1 MAQSV
6 INVKRRVRMGKSGSK
21 AIRNEGNIPAVLYG
35 KGSESISIV
44 VNPTELRE
52 ALSTDAGENTL
63 LEMHIK
69 DGDKEIKKLSL
80 LREVQMDYITNK
92 SIHLDFMELD
102 MNKSFSVK
110 VPVKIIGKSI
120 GVHEEKGLLEEVLR
134 EIEIECLPSDIPNV
148 FEIDV
153 TELHIN
159 DSIHVK
165 DIEVSDN
172 ITVLDDPSSTVVTI
186 LTPRV
191 EKVVVEE
198 GEEEI
203 EEGEEGIEAEA
214 AEATEEKK
222 EESAESE

>member
-1 MAQSV
+1 
-6 INVKRRVRMGKSGSK
+6 
-21 AIRNEGNIPAVLYG
+21 
-35 KGSESISIV
+35 
-44 VNPTELRE
+44 
-52 ALSTDAGENTL
+52 
-63 LEMHIK
+63 
-69 DGDKEIKKLSL
+69 
-80 LREVQMDYITNK
+80 
-92 SIHLDFMELD
+92 
-102 MNKSFSVK
+102 MNKSFSLK

-148 FEIDV
+148 FEV
-153 TELHIN
+153 EVSELHIN
-159 DSIHVK
+159 DSIHVR
-165 DIEVSDN
+165 DIEVSDKIN
-172 ITVLDDPSSTVVTI
+172 VLDDPSSTVVTI

-203 EEGEEGIEAEA
+203 EEGEEGIEA

>member
-21 AIRNEGNIPAVLYG
+21 AIRNEGNIPAVIYG

-44 VNPTELRE
+44 VNPTELKE

-102 MNKSFSVK
+102 MNKSFSLK
-110 VPVKIIGKSI
+110 VPVKIVGRPI
-120 GVHEEKGLLEEVLR
+120 GVHEEKGLLEEILR

-148 FEIDV
+148 FEV
-153 TELHIN
+153 EVSELHIN
-159 DSIHVK
+159 DSIHVR
-165 DIEVSDN
+165 DIEVSDKIN
-172 ITVLDDPSSTVVTI
+172 VLDDPSSTVVTS
-186 LTPRV
+186 LTARG

-203 EEGEEGIEAEA
+203 EEVTEEEA
-214 AEATEEKK
+214 AEPTEEKK

>member
-21 AIRNEGNIPAVLYG
+21 AIRNEGNIPAVIYG
-35 KGSESISIV
+35 KGSEPISIV
-44 VNPTELRE
+44 VNPTELKE

-102 MNKSFSVK
+102 MNKTFSLK
-110 VPVKIIGKSI
+110 VPVKIIGRPI
-120 GVHEEKGLLEEVLR
+120 GVHEEKGLLEEILR

-148 FEIDV
+148 FEV
-153 TELHIN
+153 EVSELHIN
-159 DSIHVK
+159 DSIHVR
-165 DIEVSDN
+165 DIEVSDKIN
-172 ITVLDDPSSTVVTI
+172 VLDDPSSTVVTI

-203 EEGEEGIEAEA
+203 EEVTEEEA

>member
-21 AIRNEGNIPAVLYG
+21 AIRNEGNIPAVIYG

-102 MNKSFSVK
+102 MNKSFSLK
-110 VPVKIIGKSI
+110 VPVKIVGRPI
-120 GVHEEKGLLEEVLR
+120 GVHEEKGLLEEILR

-148 FEIDV
+148 FEV
-153 TELHIN
+153 EVSELHIN
-159 DSIHVK
+159 DSIHVR
-165 DIEVSDN
+165 DIEVSDKIN
-172 ITVLDDPSSTVVTI
+172 VLDDPSSTVVTI

-203 EEGEEGIEAEA
+203 EEVTEEEA
-214 AEATEEKK
+214 AETTEEKK

>member
-21 AIRNEGNIPAVLYG
+21 AIRNEGNIPAVIYG

-44 VNPTELRE
+44 VNPTELKE

-102 MNKSFSVK
+102 MNKSFSLK
-110 VPVKIIGKSI
+110 VPVKIVGRPI
-120 GVHEEKGLLEEVLR
+120 GVHEEKGLLEAILR

-148 FEIDV
+148 FEV
-153 TELHIN
+153 EVSELHIN
-159 DSIHVK
+159 DSIHVR
-165 DIEVSDN
+165 DIEVSDKIN
-172 ITVLDDPSSTVVTI
+172 VLDDPSSTVVTI

-203 EEGEEGIEAEA
+203 EEVTEEEA
-214 AEATEEKK
+214 AETTEEKK

>member
-21 AIRNEGNIPAVLYG
+21 AIRNEGNIPAVIYG

-44 VNPTELRE
+44 VNPTELKE

-102 MNKSFSVK
+102 MNKSFSLK
-110 VPVKIIGKSI
+110 VPVKIVGRPI
-120 GVHEEKGLLEEVLR
+120 GVHEEKGLLEEILR

-148 FEIDV
+148 FEV
-153 TELHIN
+153 EVSELHIN
-159 DSIHVK
+159 DSIHVR
-165 DIEVSDN
+165 DIEVSDKIN
-172 ITVLDDPSSTVVTI
+172 VLDDPRSTVVTI

-203 EEGEEGIEAEA
+203 EEVTEEEA
-214 AEATEEKK
+214 AETTEEKK
-222 EESAESE
+222 EESAESK

>member
-21 AIRNEGNIPAVLYG
+21 AIRNEGNIPAVIYG

-44 VNPTELRE
+44 VNPTELKE

-102 MNKSFSVK
+102 MNKTFSLK
-110 VPVKIIGKSI
+110 VPVKIIGKPI
-120 GVHEEKGLLEEVLR
+120 GVHEEKGLLEEILR

-148 FEIDV
+148 FEV
-153 TELHIN
+153 EVSELHIN
-159 DSIHVK
+159 DSIHVR
-165 DIEVSDN
+165 DIEVSDKIN
-172 ITVLDDPSSTVVTI
+172 VLDDPSSTVVTI

-203 EEGEEGIEAEA
+203 EEVTEEEA
-214 AEATEEKK
+214 AETTEEKK

>member
-6 INVKRRVRMGKSGSK
+6 INVKRRLRMGKSGSK

-35 KGSESISIV
+35 KGSEPISIV

-69 DGDKEIKKLSL
+69 DGKKKITKLSL

-102 MNKSFSVK
+102 MHKSFSVK

-203 EEGEEGIEAEA
+203 EEGIEAEEE

>member
-21 AIRNEGNIPAVLYG
+21 AIRNEGNIPAVIYG

-44 VNPTELRE
+44 VNPTELKE

-102 MNKSFSVK
+102 MNKSFSLK
-110 VPVKIIGKSI
+110 VPVKIVGRPI
-120 GVHEEKGLLEEVLR
+120 GVHEEKGLLEEILR

-148 FEIDV
+148 FEV
-153 TELHIN
+153 EVSELHIN
-159 DSIHVK
+159 DSIHVR
-165 DIEVSDN
+165 DIEVSDKIN
-172 ITVLDDPSSTVVTI
+172 VLDDPSSTVVTI

-203 EEGEEGIEAEA
+203 EEVTEEEA
-214 AEATEEKK
+214 AENTEEKK

>member
-6 INVKRRVRMGKSGSK
+6 LNVKRRVRMGKSGSK

-35 KGSESISIV
+35 KGSEPISIV
-44 VNPTELRE
+44 VNPTELKE
-52 ALSTDAGENTL
+52 ALSTEAGENTL

-69 DGDKEIKKLSL
+69 DGKKKITKLSL
-80 LREVQMDYITNK
+80 LREVQMDHITDK

-102 MNKSFSVK
+102 MKKSFSVK
-110 VPVKIIGKSI
+110 VPVKIVGRSI
-120 GVHEEKGLLEEVLR
+120 GVHEEKGLLEEIMR
-134 EIEIECLPSDIPNV
+134 EIEIECLPADIPNV
-148 FEIDV
+148 FEVDV

-159 DSIHVK
+159 ESVHVR
-165 DIEVSDN
+165 DIEISDN
-172 ITVLDDPSSTVVTI
+172 VTVLDDPGSTVVTI

-203 EEGEEGIEAEA
+203 EEGAEAEA
-214 AEATEEKK
+214 AEDTEETT
-222 EESAESE
+222 EESAEPTE

>member
-21 AIRNEGNIPAVLYG
+21 AIRNEGNIPAVIYG

-44 VNPTELRE
+44 VNPTELKE

-69 DGDKEIKKLSL
+69 DGNKEIKKLSL
-80 LREVQMDYITNK
+80 LREVQMDYLTNK

-102 MNKSFSVK
+102 MNKSFSLK
-110 VPVKIIGKSI
+110 VPVKIVGRPI
-120 GVHEEKGLLEEVLR
+120 GVHEEKGLLEEILR

-148 FEIDV
+148 FEV
-153 TELHIN
+153 EVSELHIN
-159 DSIHVK
+159 DSIHVR
-165 DIEVSDN
+165 DIEVSDKIN
-172 ITVLDDPSSTVVTI
+172 VLDDPSSTVVTI

-203 EEGEEGIEAEA
+203 EEVTEEEA
-214 AEATEEKK
+214 AETTEEKK

>member
-21 AIRNEGNIPAVLYG
+21 AIRNEGNIPAVIYG

-44 VNPTELRE
+44 VNPTELKE

-102 MNKSFSVK
+102 MNKSFSLK
-110 VPVKIIGKSI
+110 VPVKIVGRPI
-120 GVHEEKGLLEEVLR
+120 GVHEEKGLLEEILR

-148 FEIDV
+148 FEV
-153 TELHIN
+153 EVSELHIN
-159 DSIHVK
+159 DSIHVR
-165 DIEVSDN
+165 DIEVSDKIN
-172 ITVLDDPSSTVVTI
+172 VLDDPRSTVVTI

-203 EEGEEGIEAEA
+203 EEVTEEEA
-214 AEATEEKK
+214 AETTEEKK

>member
-21 AIRNEGNIPAVLYG
+21 AIRNEGNIPAVIYG

-44 VNPTELRE
+44 VNPTELKE

-102 MNKSFSVK
+102 MNKSFSLK
-110 VPVKIIGKSI
+110 VPVKIVGRPI
-120 GVHEEKGLLEEVLR
+120 GVHEEKGLLEEILR

-148 FEIDV
+148 FEV
-153 TELHIN
+153 EVSELHIN
-159 DSIHVK
+159 DSIHVR
-165 DIEVSDN
+165 DIEVSDKIN
-172 ITVLDDPSSTVVTI
+172 VLDDPSSTVVTI

-203 EEGEEGIEAEA
+203 EEVTEEEA
-214 AEATEEKK
+214 AETTEEKK

>member
-52 ALSTDAGENTL
+52 ALSTAAGENTL

-69 DGDKEIKKLSL
+69 DGEKDIKKLSV

-92 SIHLDFMELD
+92 SLHLDFLELD
-102 MNKSFSVK
+102 MNKTFSVK
-110 VPVKIIGKSI
+110 VPVKILGTAI
-120 GVHEEKGLLEEVLR
+120 GVHEEKGLLEEILR
-134 EIEIECLPSDIPNV
+134 EIEVECLPVDIPNE

-153 TELHIN
+153 TELHLN
-159 DSIHVK
+159 ESVHVK
-165 DIEVSDN
+165 DIEVSDK
-172 ITVLDDPSSTVVTI
+172 ITILDDPSSTIVTI

-198 GEEEI
+198 GEEEL
-203 EEGEEGIEAEA
+203 EEGTEAA
-214 AEATEEKK
+214 AEATDEKK

>member
-21 AIRNEGNIPAVLYG
+21 AIRNEGNIPAVIYG

-44 VNPTELRE
+44 VNPTELKE

-102 MNKSFSVK
+102 MNKSFSLK
-110 VPVKIIGKSI
+110 VPVKIVGRPI
-120 GVHEEKGLLEEVLR
+120 GVHEEKGLLEEILR

-148 FEIDV
+148 FEV
-153 TELHIN
+153 EVSELHIN
-159 DSIHVK
+159 DSIHVR
-165 DIEVSDN
+165 DIEVSDKIN
-172 ITVLDDPSSTVVTI
+172 VLDDPSSTVVTI

-203 EEGEEGIEAEA
+203 EEVTEEA
-214 AEATEEKK
+214 AETTEEKK

>member
-21 AIRNEGNIPAVLYG
+21 AIRNEGNIPAVIYG

-44 VNPTELRE
+44 VNPTELKE

-69 DGDKEIKKLSL
+69 DGDKEIRKLSL

-102 MNKSFSVK
+102 MNKSFSLK
-110 VPVKIIGKSI
+110 VPVKIVGRPI
-120 GVHEEKGLLEEVLR
+120 GVHEEKGLLEEILR

-148 FEIDV
+148 FEV
-153 TELHIN
+153 EVSELHIN
-159 DSIHVK
+159 DSIHVR
-165 DIEVSDN
+165 DIEVSDKIN
-172 ITVLDDPSSTVVTI
+172 VLDDPSSTVVTI

-203 EEGEEGIEAEA
+203 EEVTEEEA
-214 AEATEEKK
+214 AETTEEKK

>member
-21 AIRNEGNIPAVLYG
+21 AIRNEGNIPAVIYG

-44 VNPTELRE
+44 VNPTELKE

-102 MNKSFSVK
+102 MNKSFSLK
-110 VPVKIIGKSI
+110 VPVKIIGRPI
-120 GVHEEKGLLEEVLR
+120 GVHEEKGLLEEILR

-148 FEIDV
+148 FEV
-153 TELHIN
+153 EVSELHIN
-159 DSIHVK
+159 DSIHVR
-165 DIEVSDN
+165 DIEVSDKIN
-172 ITVLDDPSSTVVTI
+172 VLDDPSSTVVTI

-203 EEGEEGIEAEA
+203 EEVTEEEA
-214 AEATEEKK
+214 AETTEEKK

>member
-21 AIRNEGNIPAVLYG
+21 AIRNEGNIPAVIYG

-44 VNPTELRE
+44 VNPTELKE

-102 MNKSFSVK
+102 MNKSFSLK
-110 VPVKIIGKSI
+110 VPVKIVGRPI
-120 GVHEEKGLLEEVLR
+120 GVHEEKGLLEEILR

-148 FEIDV
+148 FEV
-153 TELHIN
+153 EVSELHIN
-159 DSIHVK
+159 DSIHVR
-165 DIEVSDN
+165 DIEVSDKIN
-172 ITVLDDPSSTVVTI
+172 VLDDPSSTVVTI

-203 EEGEEGIEAEA
+203 EGVTEEEATET
-214 AEATEEKK
+214 TEEKK

>member
-21 AIRNEGNIPAVLYG
+21 AIRNEGNIPAVIYG

-44 VNPTELRE
+44 VNPTELKE

-102 MNKSFSVK
+102 MNKTFSLK
-110 VPVKIIGKSI
+110 VPVKMLLFNIMENQLI
-120 GVHEEKGLLEEVLR
+120 VHALQG
-134 EIEIECLPSDIPNV
+134 C
-148 FEIDV
+148 
-153 TELHIN
+153 
-159 DSIHVK
+159 
-165 DIEVSDN
+165 
-172 ITVLDDPSSTVVTI
+172 
-186 LTPRV
+186 
-191 EKVVVEE
+191 
-198 GEEEI
+198 
-203 EEGEEGIEAEA
+203 
-214 AEATEEKK
+214 
-222 EESAESE
+222 

>member
-21 AIRNEGNIPAVLYG
+21 AIRNEGNIPAVIYG

-44 VNPTELRE
+44 VNPTELKE

-80 LREVQMDYITNK
+80 LREVQMDYLTNK

-102 MNKSFSVK
+102 MNKSFSLK
-110 VPVKIIGKSI
+110 VPVKIVGRPI
-120 GVHEEKGLLEEVLR
+120 GVHEEKGLLEEILR

-148 FEIDV
+148 FEV
-153 TELHIN
+153 EVSELHIN
-159 DSIHVK
+159 DSIHVR
-165 DIEVSDN
+165 DIEVSDKIN
-172 ITVLDDPSSTVVTI
+172 VLDDPSSTVVTI

-203 EEGEEGIEAEA
+203 EEVTEEEA
-214 AEATEEKK
+214 AETTEEKK

>member
-69 DGDKEIKKLSL
+69 DGDKE
-80 LREVQMDYITNK
+80 
-92 SIHLDFMELD
+92 
-102 MNKSFSVK
+102 MNKSFSLK